1 MNNDLADID
10 HNSHYRGKD
19 LGTITSSNINSF
31 LAKHEVSAGK
41 FTDIYV
47 GDKVTIQDGTY
58 NKVWVVA
65 GLDTEYNRGDTALA
79 THHISLIPQD
89 YLITARM
96 NVTNTTEGGYAG
108 SEMHTTTLPAIVT
121 NLQKALG
128 SHLLKRR
135 VLLTNSISATAAS
148 GAGAGWVG
156 SSNNWAWTDAYAT
169 LMSEVQVYGASVF
182 GSSCYDVGEAC
193 QQLPLFKFINHVRL
207 ARVSFWLRAV
217 SSTTFFASASGY
229 GGASNDGASYSDGG
243 VRPLI
248 VIG

>member
-1 MNNDLADID
+1 MN
-10 HNSHYRGKD
+10 
-19 LGTITSSNINSF
+19 
-31 LAKHEVSAGK
+31 
-41 FTDIYV
+41 
-47 GDKVTIQDGTY
+47 
-58 NKVWVVA
+58 
-65 GLDTEYNRGDTALA
+65 A
-79 THHISLIPQD
+79 TK
-89 YLITARM
+89 
-96 NVTNTTEGGYAG
+96 TTEGGYAG

-148 GAGAGWVG
+148 GAGAAWVG

-193 QQLPLFKFINHVRL
+193 QQIPLFKFINHVRF
-207 ARVSFWLRAV
+207 ARVAFWLRAV
-217 SSTTFFASASGY
+217 SSTTSFALASGVGDAGY
-229 GGASNDGASYSDGG
+229 YHAFDSGSG